1 VSDTPAT
8 STPTSTVLLDLDGTL
23 TDSAALITE
32 HLAAAIL
39 SAGGPRFTPDEL
51 RPLVGPPFESALPQ
65 LGLTDE
71 QVAAAV
77 TAYRSTYGAVA
88 ATHTPLY
95 PGVPELLDRLDGFR
109 LALATAKPER
119 LAAEII
125 DGLGLTRHFAL
136 VGGSDPVGGRVGK
149 GPVVAS
155 VLERLGLDPERDP
168 VVMVGD
174 RSHDV
179 EGAAEHGVPTIGV
192 AWGYATTPDEL
203 ADAALV
209 VPTVDALAEALLSW
223 RTTGHL
229 GRGGDHRSPMRRR
242 SASRR
247 SR

>member
-1 VSDTPAT
+1 MNEGP
-8 STPTSTVLLDLDGTL
+8 PTVLLDLDGTL

-39 SAGGPRFTPDEL
+39 TAGGPTFAPEEL
-51 RPLVGPPFESALPQ
+51 RPLVGPPFEYALPQ

-71 QVAAAV
+71 QVAATV
-77 TAYRSTYGAVA
+77 TAYRSSYGAVA

-95 PGVPELLDRLDGFR
+95 PGIADLLDRLAGFR

-125 DGLGLTRHFAL
+125 DGLDLTRHFAL

-149 GPVVAS
+149 GLVVAS
-155 VLERLGLDPERDP
+155 VLDRLDIDPTRDP

-174 RSHDV
+174 RHHDV
-179 EGAAEHGVPTIGV
+179 EGAAEHGVPAIGV
-192 AWGYATTPDEL
+192 AWGYATTPEEL

-209 VPTVDALAEALLSW
+209 VPDVDALADALLTW
-223 RTTGHL
+223 RTTGRL
-229 GRGGDHRSPMRRR
+229 PVENEVAVINRPV
-242 SASRR
+242 
-247 SR
+247 